1 MLNIALKKI
10 LSNHK
15 NGPNN
20 FFYFL
25 IVQNSKKVQYISYIP
40 SKLMEAAGKIKGYV
54 LKIIDRFS
62 RHFSGTAKVNSR

>member
-40 SKLMEAAGKIKGYV
+40 SKLMEAAGKIKV
-54 LKIIDRFS
+54 MF
-62 RHFSGTAKVNSR
+62 